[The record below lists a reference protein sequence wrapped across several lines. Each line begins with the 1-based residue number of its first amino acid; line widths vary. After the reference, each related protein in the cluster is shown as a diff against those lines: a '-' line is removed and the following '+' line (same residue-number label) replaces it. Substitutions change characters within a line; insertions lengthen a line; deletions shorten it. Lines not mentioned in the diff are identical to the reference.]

1 MGRGTVFTIALV
13 MFSVGVAVGI
23 LGITWFVGGT
33 GTPSEPI
40 SAPTLSLNP
49 TLDPNGVSTQVAAL
63 DGKLDTVL
71 AQLETGTDAEAMSTV
86 SAQIAVL
93 QSEIAALNSAVDLSD
108 RVLETPEVIPTDI
121 PTPKPTRQP
130 TTASV
135 SSAIDLRGRSLFRID
150 NSLSSV
156 RFEIDEQLSGLPNH
170 VIGVTDQLAGD
181 IIVDF
186 DQPANSQ
193 VGEIRINART
203 FATDSEIRNRALRSE
218 ILESSKPQ
226 YEFITFQP
234 TEIRGLPEQVTIG
247 NALTFQVLGS
257 LTIRSIS
264 SPVTFDVNATLV
276 SVDEL
281 DGSATAH
288 VTRDAFDLT
297 IPSVPNVANVTNDVL
312 LGIDFA
318 ARLVENS

>member
-1 MGRGTVFTIALV
+1 M
-13 MFSVGVAVGI
+13 
-23 LGITWFVGGT
+23 
-33 GTPSEPI
+33 
-40 SAPTLSLNP
+40 
-49 TLDPNGVSTQVAAL
+49 AAL

-86 SAQIAVL
+86 SAQIARL
-93 QSEIAALNSAVDLSD
+93 QSEIAALNSAVSTGDLAALA
-108 RVLETPEVIPTDI
+108 VVETPEVVAPTDV
-121 PTPKPTRQP
+121 PTPEPTAEP
-130 TTASV
+130 ITANPI
-135 SSAIDLRGRSLFRID
+135 AGADLNGRSLFRID
-150 NSLSSV
+150 NSASTV

-226 YEFITFQP
+226 YEFISFQP
-234 TEIRGLPEQVTIG
+234 TEIRGLPEHVTIG
-247 NALTFQVLGS
+247 DALTFQVLGS

-297 IPSVPNVANVTNDVL
+297 IPSVPNVANVTNEVL